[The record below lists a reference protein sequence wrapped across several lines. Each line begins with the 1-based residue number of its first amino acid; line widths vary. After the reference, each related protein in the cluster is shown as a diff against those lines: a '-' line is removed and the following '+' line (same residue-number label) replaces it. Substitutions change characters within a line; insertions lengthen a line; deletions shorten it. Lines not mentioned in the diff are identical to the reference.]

1 MNILQRI
8 WERWKVIA
16 QIIGDFIG
24 RIILSGF
31 YFTIFVPFG
40 LGVKYFS
47 DPLEIKDG
55 HNVEWEER
63 KTLDLSIDDVRRM
76 S

>member
-1 MNILQRI
+1 MNIFRQI

-31 YFTIFVPFG
+31 YFTILVPFG
-40 LGVKYFS
+40 LGVKYLS
-47 DPLEIKDG
+47 DPLAIKDG
-55 HNVEWEER
+55 HRVEWEER
-63 KTLDLSIDDVRRM
+63 KTHDLSTDDVMRL